1 VRRGGRAAGS
11 RRAAFAVAL
20 ALLALGAPVAAP
32 KAVAAPGAPGAG
44 GDAAPWQAA
53 DAIRADLFEAQT
65 QLLLDERSGDALAAA
80 GRHVAGLFARDMA
93 RVAPAAS
100 RELRGALQSA
110 ERALADGDEIGLAAA
125 RGSAIAALRRGAFA
139 VAVVATERGDT
150 RTARAWL
157 LVRDFRQ
164 STRFTRPGVDA
175 TAALLALEAGES
187 DRAAAALAVRKDL
200 LDAYQSRLSTN
211 LDAAAQAG
219 ERDFGPRF
227 AEAAALAAGY
237 WSILAPEYG
246 EQRGAAAARATARD
260 FAALARAAAAN
271 RVGAFEIARERIERD
286 LQGFTA
292 APFTEEEQARRA
304 GQLTRFL
311 DLIPIE
317 YGDGTEDGR
326 VTIPFELQE
335 AVAFHE
341 GVEQAFADL
350 QSVLAARDPEAVA
363 AVQRDLDQLAGYVED
378 AHERVA
384 VVPEDEVEAVHER
397 VSDRLDRLFPADWK
411 DGGDAVDYDLVEI
424 SIDQLVAAANAGEW
438 DQAEQA
444 RLSAYA
450 FFEFG
455 PEPELRA
462 FDPALVVDVEGLFW
476 YGARDSE
483 GLAALIS
490 SRAPTSEVRES
501 TLELGDALD
510 EARAK
515 TGEGASATTTIVNA
529 ALIVFR
535 EGLEAILIIAAI
547 TASMIGARRRLRRPI
562 YRGALLALPAS
573 VLGYVAAV
581 AVLGSLQRYGEK
593 VEAVVGLLA
602 VGVLLLVLNWFF
614 HKVYWTEWI
623 AGHRKRGKE
632 LTGAVAAGAAAGS
645 ATVAGLYVL
654 GFTSVFREGMETVLF
669 LQALQLASG
678 TAIVIAGVALG
689 LAGTALV
696 GLATFKLEQKLP
708 YKRMLIVTGVLI
720 AFVLFVMTGNTARS
734 MQGVGW
740 LEVHSLDIDFPL
752 WIGTWLGVYPTMET
766 LGAQLLA
773 VAFVIGSYFAAE
785 YYRKNKARPT
795 LLGGPSSGQVARG
808 SGGASPRDH
817 SSSGQVARGS
827 GGASPRDHPASAA
840 SSSAIAGEATTKPN
854 GSPGSGT
861 TEAPASVAISEP
873 AAQSQACS
881 PRS

>member
-1 VRRGGRAAGS
+1 MRSNRRARRSRAALT
-11 RRAAFAVAL
+11 AVAAVAL
-20 ALLALGAPVAAP
+20 VLLGLAGSASAAP
-32 KAVAAPGAPGAG
+32 
-44 GDAAPWQAA
+44 PWQAA
-53 DAIRADLFEAQT
+53 DTIRADLFAAQT
-65 QLLLDERSGDALAAA
+65 DLLLGDGGASG
-80 GRHVAGLFARDMA
+80 G
-93 RVAPAAS
+93 AS
-100 RELRGALQSA
+100 RSLADA
-110 ERALADGDEIGLAAA
+110 ERALAGPLRRDFAADAPGALGELRRALGDARHAFAAGDEVGLAAA
-125 RGSAIAALRRGAFA
+125 RGDAIAALRHGAFLVA
-139 VAVVATERGDT
+139 VAAAERGDAAQ
-150 RTARAWL
+150 ARAWL

-175 TAALLALEAGES
+175 TAALIGLRKGDVEPG
-187 DRAAAALAVRKDL
+187 DAALAVRKDL
-200 LDAYQSRLSTN
+200 LDAYQSRLATN

-219 ERDFGPRF
+219 ERGFGPRF
-227 AEAAALAAGY
+227 AETAALAAGY
-237 WSILAPEYG
+237 WAILAPEYR
-246 EQRGAAAARATARD
+246 EQRGAAAMRQTARD
-260 FAALARAAAAN
+260 FATLARAAADGNLA
-271 RVGAFEIARERIERD
+271 AFAAARERVKRD
-286 LQGFTA
+286 FSGFTA
-292 APFTEEEQARRA
+292 APFTDEEQARRA

-311 DLIPIE
+311 DLIPVE
-317 YGDGTEDGR
+317 YRDGTEDGR

-335 AVAFHE
+335 AVAFHD
-341 GVEQAFADL
+341 GIEQAFADL
-350 QSVLAARDPEAVA
+350 QSELAKRDPAGVVAVE
-363 AVQRDLDQLAGYVED
+363 RDLALLGGYVDD
-378 AHERVA
+378 AHERMK
-384 VVPEDEVEAVHER
+384 VVPEEAVEAVHDR
-397 VSDRLDRLFPADWK
+397 ISDRLERLFPESWK
-411 DGGDAVDYDLVEI
+411 DGGSEVDYDLVEI
-424 SIDQLVAAANAGEW
+424 AVDQLVAAANAGEW

-462 FDPALVVDVEGLFW
+462 FDPGLVADIEGLFW
-476 YGARDSE
+476 YGARDHK

-490 SRAPTSEVRES
+490 ARAPTSEVRES
-501 TLELGDALD
+501 TLELTDALG

-573 VLGYVAAV
+573 VVGYVIAV
-581 AVLGSLQRYGEK
+581 AILGSLQQYGEK

-602 VGVLLLVLNWFF
+602 VAVLLLVLNWFF

-632 LTGAVAAGAAAGS
+632 LTAGAAAGVAAGT

-678 TAIVIAGVALG
+678 TAIVVAGVALG

-720 AFVLFVMTGNTARS
+720 AFVLFVMVGNTARS

-740 LEVHSLDIDFPL
+740 LPVHTLDVDFPL
-752 WIGTWLGVYPTMET
+752 WMGTWLGVHPTFET

-773 VAFVIGSYFAAE
+773 VGFVIGSYFAAE
-785 YYRKNKARPT
+785 WYRKRKTRSALRAQRPGSAAAAPAGGARNGRQAGAGGELAGDVRDRDDAVGPARPEEQP
-795 LLGGPSSGQVARG
+795 LVRG
-808 SGGASPRDH
+808 R
-817 SSSGQVARGS
+817 
-827 GGASPRDHPASAA
+827 
-840 SSSAIAGEATTKPN
+840 
-854 GSPGSGT
+854 
-861 TEAPASVAISEP
+861 
-873 AAQSQACS
+873 
-881 PRS
+881 

>member
-1 VRRGGRAAGS
+1 VRSSSRVQRPRAA
-11 RRAAFAVAL
+11 ATAVAAVAL
-20 ALLALGAPVAAP
+20 VLLALAAP
-32 KAVAAPGAPGAG
+32 AGAAAP
-44 GDAAPWQAA
+44 PWQVA
-53 DAIRADLFEAQT
+53 DGIRADLFEAQT
-65 QLLLDERSGDALAAA
+65 ELLLGESPAGSDGALADAERSVSGPFERSLEGAAPAALSELRAALAAA
-80 GRHVAGLFARDMA
+80 RRAQ
-93 RVAPAAS
+93 AS
-100 RELRGALQSA
+100 
-110 ERALADGDEIGLAAA
+110 GDEVALAAA
-125 RGSAIAALRRGAFA
+125 RGRAVAALRGGAFSVA
-139 VAVVATERGDT
+139 VAAAESGDAAK
-150 RTARAWL
+150 ARAWL
-157 LVRDFRQ
+157 LIRDFRQ

-175 TAALLALEAGES
+175 TAALLALEAGDTEPA
-187 DRAAAALAVRKDL
+187 DAALQVRKDL
-200 LDAYQSRLSTN
+200 LDAYQSRLATN

-219 ERDFGPRF
+219 ERGFRPRF
-227 AEAAALAAGY
+227 AETAALAAGY
-237 WSILAPEYG
+237 WSILASEYRD
-246 EQRGAAAARATARD
+246 QRGAAAHRVTGRD
-260 FAALARAAAAN
+260 FAELARAAATGDLA
-271 RVGAFEIARERIERD
+271 AFEAAQKRVRED
-286 LQGFTA
+286 FQGFTA
-292 APFTEEEQARRA
+292 APFTPDEQARRA

-317 YGDGTEDGR
+317 YRDGTEDGR

-335 AVAFHE
+335 AVAFHD
-341 GVEQAFADL
+341 GIEQAFADL
-350 QSVLAARDPEAVA
+350 QSALAERDPAAVA
-363 AVQRDLDQLAGYVED
+363 AVERDLATLGGYVDD
-378 AHERVA
+378 AHERVK
-384 VVPEDEVEAVHER
+384 VVDEGDVEAVHDR
-397 VSDRLDRLFPADWK
+397 ISDRLDELFPEDWK
-411 DGGDAVDYDLVEI
+411 DGGSEVDYDLVEI
-424 SIDQLVAAANAGEW
+424 ALDQLVAAANAGEW

-462 FDPALVVDVEGLFW
+462 FDPGLVVDVEGLFW
-476 YGARDSE
+476 YGARDHE

-547 TASMIGARRRLRRPI
+547 TASMIGARRELRRPI

-573 VLGYVAAV
+573 VLGYVVAV
-581 AVLGSLQRYGEK
+581 AILGSLQRYGEK

-602 VGVLLLVLNWFF
+602 VAVLLLVLNWFF

-632 LTGAVAAGAAAGS
+632 LTGAVAAGAAAGT

-678 TAIVIAGVALG
+678 TAIVVAGVALG

-740 LEVHSLDIDFPL
+740 LPVHSLDIDFPL
-752 WIGTWLGVYPTMET
+752 WMGTWLGIYPTVET
-766 LGAQLLA
+766 LGAQLAA
-773 VAFVIGSYFAAE
+773 VAFVIGSYYAAE
-785 YYRKNKARPT
+785 WYRKNKARPSLAGQAT
-795 LLGGPSSGQVARG
+795 SAARSSAMAGE
-808 SGGASPRDH
+808 
-817 SSSGQVARGS
+817 
-827 GGASPRDHPASAA
+827 AA
-840 SSSAIAGEATTKPN
+840 SSPN
-854 GSPGSGT
+854 GSPGNGR
-861 TEAPASVAISEP
+861 TEAPASEAISEP
-873 AAQSQACS
+873 ADQSHALS

>member
-1 VRRGGRAAGS
+1 MRRGGRAGS
-11 RRAAFAVAL
+11 RRAAVSAAL
-20 ALLALGAPVAAP
+20 TLLAAAAPVVAPVAIATSVEPNAP
-32 KAVAAPGAPGAG
+32 VATPAPRI
-44 GDAAPWQAA
+44 DAAPWQAA
-53 DAIRADLFEAQT
+53 DAIRADLFDAQT
-65 QLLLDERSGDALAAA
+65 ELLLDERFGEALVAAE
-80 GRHVAGLFARDMA
+80 RHVSGRFERDMA
-93 RVAPAAS
+93 RVAPAAL
-100 RELRGALQSA
+100 RELRGALRAA
-110 ERALADGDEIGLAAA
+110 ERSLAGGDEIGLAAA
-125 RGSAIAALRRGAFA
+125 RGSAIAALRHGAFA
-139 VAVVATERGDT
+139 VAVDATERGDT

-164 STRFTRPGVDA
+164 STRLTRPGVDA
-175 TAALLALEAGES
+175 TAALLALDAGEAES
-187 DRAAAALAVRKDL
+187 PDAALAVRKDL

-219 ERDFGPRF
+219 ERGFAPRF
-227 AEAAALAAGY
+227 AEATALAAGY
-237 WSILAPEYG
+237 WPILAPEYRH
-246 EQRGAAAARATARD
+246 QRGAVAARAVSRD
-260 FAALARAAAAN
+260 FAALVRSAAAN
-271 RVGAFEIARERIERD
+271 RFDAFAAARERIARD
-286 LQGFTA
+286 LRGFTA
-292 APFTEEEQARRA
+292 APFTAEEQARRA
-304 GQLTRFL
+304 GQLVRFL

-317 YGDGTEDGR
+317 YRDGTEDGR

-350 QSVLAARDPEAVA
+350 QSVLAARDPQAVA
-363 AVQRDLDQLAGYVED
+363 MVQRDLDRLAAYVED
-378 AHERVA
+378 AHEGVA
-384 VVPEDEVEAVHER
+384 VVPEGDVEAVHER
-397 VSDRLDRLFPADWK
+397 IVDRLESLFPDDWK
-411 DGGDAVDYDLVEI
+411 DGGAELDYDLVEI
-424 SIDQLVAAANAGEW
+424 AVDQLVAAANAGEW

-462 FDPALVVDVEGLFW
+462 FDPGLVLDVEGLFW
-476 YGARDSE
+476 YGARDHE
-483 GLAALIS
+483 GLAAQIS
-490 SRAPTSEVRES
+490 SRAPPSEVRES
-501 TLELGDALD
+501 TLELSDALD

-547 TASMIGARRRLRRPI
+547 TASMIGARRELRRPI
-562 YRGALLALPAS
+562 YRGELLALPAS
-573 VLGYVAAV
+573 VLGYVGAV

-632 LTGAVAAGAAAGS
+632 LAGAVTAGAAAGT
-645 ATVAGLYVL
+645 ATVAGLYAL

-678 TAIVIAGVALG
+678 TAVVIAGVAAG

-696 GLATFKLEQKLP
+696 GLATFKLEQRLP

-720 AFVLFVMTGNTARS
+720 SFVLFVMTGNTARS

-740 LEVHSLDIDFPL
+740 VPVHSLDVDFPL
-752 WIGTWLGVYPTMET
+752 WMGTWLGVHPTFET

-773 VAFVIGSYFAAE
+773 IGFVIGSYFAAE
-785 YYRKNKARPT
+785 YYRENKARPT
-795 LLGGPSSGQVARG
+795 LASHVAGTPSAGQVTRG
-808 SGGASPRDH
+808 SGGTSPRDH
-817 SSSGQVARGS
+817 STI
-827 GGASPRDHPASAA
+827 AA
-840 SSSAIAGEATTKPN
+840 SSSAIAGAAAIRPG
-854 GSPGSGT
+854 GSPGSGS
-861 TEAPASVAISEP
+861 TEAPASVAIREP

>member
-1 VRRGGRAAGS
+1 MRSSSRALRPRAATVV
-11 RRAAFAVAL
+11 AAVVAL
-20 ALLALGAPVAAP
+20 VLLAIAGPATAAP
-32 KAVAAPGAPGAG
+32 
-44 GDAAPWQAA
+44 PWQVA
-53 DAIRADLFEAQT
+53 DGIRADLFAAQT
-65 QLLLDERSGDALAAA
+65 ELLLGERSAEAGGALADAERRVS
-80 GRHVAGLFARDMA
+80 GSFERDLT
-93 RVAPAAS
+93 RTAPGALA
-100 RELRGALQSA
+100 ELRGALA
-110 ERALADGDEIGLAAA
+110 AATRALATDDEIGLAAA
-125 RGSAIAALRRGAFA
+125 RGRAIAALRGGAFSAA
-139 VAVVATERGDT
+139 VAAAKAGQAKQ
-150 RTARAWL
+150 ARAWL

-175 TAALLALEAGES
+175 TAALLALDAGETEPA
-187 DRAAAALAVRKDL
+187 DAVLQVRKDL
-200 LDAYQSRLSTN
+200 LDAYQSRLATN

-219 ERDFGPRF
+219 ERGFRPRF
-227 AEAAALAAGY
+227 AETAALAAGY
-237 WSILAPEYG
+237 WSILTPEYRD
-246 EQRGAAAARATARD
+246 QRGAVATRATTRD
-260 FAALARAAAAN
+260 FEQLAAAATE
-271 RVGAFEIARERIERD
+271 GDLAAFQDARERVRKGF
-286 LQGFTA
+286 QGFTA
-292 APFTEEEQARRA
+292 APFTPEEQARRA

-317 YGDGTEDGR
+317 YRDGTEDGR

-335 AVAFHE
+335 AVAFHD

-350 QSVLAARDPEAVA
+350 QSAMAERDPAAVA
-363 AVQRDLDQLAGYVED
+363 AVERDLEQLGGYIDD
-378 AHERVA
+378 AHERVT
-384 VVPEDEVEAVHER
+384 VVDESEVEEVHER
-397 VSDRLDRLFPADWK
+397 ISDRLDALFPDDWK
-411 DGGDAVDYDLVEI
+411 DGGSEVDYDLVEI
-424 SIDQLVAAANAGEW
+424 ALDQLVAAANAGEW

-462 FDPALVVDVEGLFW
+462 FDPALVVDIEGLFW
-476 YGARDSE
+476 YGARDHA
-483 GLAALIS
+483 GLASLIS

-501 TLELGDALD
+501 TLELSDALD
-510 EARAK
+510 VARAK

-573 VLGYVAAV
+573 VLGYVIAV
-581 AVLGSLQRYGEK
+581 AILGSLQRYGEK

-632 LTGAVAAGAAAGS
+632 LTGAVAAGATAGT

-678 TAIVIAGVALG
+678 TAIVVAGVALG

-740 LEVHSLDIDFPL
+740 LPVHSLDIDFPL
-752 WIGTWLGVYPTMET
+752 WMGTWLGIYPTVET
-766 LGAQLLA
+766 LGAQLA
-773 VAFVIGSYFAAE
+773 AIAFVIGSYFAAE
-785 YYRKNKARPT
+785 WYRKNKARPS
-795 LLGGPSSGQVARG
+795 LAGQAT
-808 SGGASPRDH
+808 
-817 SSSGQVARGS
+817 
-827 GGASPRDHPASAA
+827 SAA
-840 SSSAIAGEATTKPN
+840 RSSAIAGEAASRPN
-854 GSPGSGT
+854 GSPGNGR
-861 TEAPASVAISEP
+861 TEAPASEEISEP
-873 AAQSQACS
+873 ADQSHALS

>member
-1 VRRGGRAAGS
+1 VRCGRRDPGRAPRSRGRRRLGS
-11 RRAAFAVAL
+11 AA
-20 ALLALGAPVAAP
+20 ALLAVLAGACGTLVPAAGAAP
-32 KAVAAPGAPGAG
+32 P
-44 GDAAPWQAA
+44 PWQVA
-53 DAIRADLFEAQT
+53 DSIRADLFRAQT
-65 QLLLDERSGDALAAA
+65 ELLLGDSGGEPVAAGGGAADALGEAERTLARSLAPELRRDAPDALATLRSSLRAARGGFAA
-80 GRHVAGLFARDMA
+80 GD
-93 RVAPAAS
+93 
-100 RELRGALQSA
+100 E
-110 ERALADGDEIGLAAA
+110 ERLAAA
-125 RGSAIAALRRGAFA
+125 RGRTIAALRQGAFT
-139 VAVVATERGDT
+139 VAVRAARRGDAE
-150 RTARAWL
+150 RARAWL

-175 TAALLALEAGES
+175 TAALIGLQDGDVEPAE
-187 DRAAAALAVRKDL
+187 AALQVRKDL
-200 LDAYQSRLSTN
+200 LDAYQSRLATN

-219 ERDFGPRF
+219 ERGFAPRF
-227 AEAAALAAGY
+227 AETAALAAGY
-237 WSILAPEYG
+237 WAILEPEYR
-246 EQRGAAAARATARD
+246 EQRGAADTRTTARD
-260 FAALARAAAAN
+260 FATLARAAANGDVAAYEAARA
-271 RVGAFEIARERIERD
+271 RVKRD
-286 LQGFTA
+286 FGGFTA
-292 APFTEEEQARRA
+292 APFTPEEQARRA

-317 YGDGTEDGR
+317 YRDGTEDGR

-335 AVAFHE
+335 AVAFHD
-341 GVEQAFADL
+341 GIEQAFADL
-350 QSVLAARDPEAVA
+350 QSELAARDPAAVA
-363 AVQRDLDQLAGYVED
+363 AVERDLAVLEGYIDD
-378 AHERVA
+378 AHERVK
-384 VVPEDEVEAVHER
+384 VVPEEDVEAVHDR
-397 VSDRLDRLFPADWK
+397 ISDRLDELFPEEWK
-411 DGGDAVDYDLVEI
+411 DGGSEVDYDLVEI
-424 SIDQLVAAANAGEW
+424 AVDQLVAAANAGEW

-462 FDPALVVDVEGLFW
+462 FDPGLVVDVEGLFW
-476 YGARDSE
+476 YGARDHE

-501 TLELGDALD
+501 TLELSDALD

-547 TASMIGARRRLRRPI
+547 TASMIGARRALRRPI

-573 VLGYVAAV
+573 VLGYIGAV

-602 VGVLLLVLNWFF
+602 VAVLLLVLNWFF

-632 LTGAVAAGAAAGS
+632 LTAGAMAGAAAGS

-678 TAIVIAGVALG
+678 TAVVVAGVALG
-689 LAGTALV
+689 LVGTALV

-708 YKRMLIVTGVLI
+708 YKKMLIVTGVLI
-720 AFVLFVMTGNTARS
+720 AFVLFVMVGNTARS

-740 LEVHSLDIDFPL
+740 LPVHSLDIDFPL
-752 WIGTWLGVYPTMET
+752 WMGTWLGIYPTVET

-773 VAFVIGSYFAAE
+773 LGFVIGSYYAAE
-785 YYRKNKARPT
+785 WYRKNKARPAA
-795 LLGGPSSGQVARG
+795 PQR
-808 SGGASPRDH
+808 
-817 SSSGQVARGS
+817 
-827 GGASPRDHPASAA
+827 PAQATSAA
-840 SSSAIAGEATTKPN
+840 SSSAIAGEATASPN
-854 GSPGSGT
+854 GSPGNGRTS
-861 TEAPASVAISEP
+861 APASDAISEP
-873 AAQSQACS
+873 ADQSQALS

>member
-1 VRRGGRAAGS
+1 VRSGGPRDT
-11 RRAAFAVAL
+11 R
-20 ALLALGAPVAAP
+20 P
-32 KAVAAPGAPGAG
+32 AVAAGRLRSARRVRRERRPAAARLRTAALAAAAVVLTALGLAATAT
-44 GDAAPWQAA
+44 AAPPWQVA
-53 DAIRADLFEAQT
+53 DTIRADLFAAQT
-65 QLLLDERSGDALAAA
+65 ELLLDGRSGGGSSLDDAERAVRGRFERDLAAA
-80 GRHVAGLFARDMA
+80 S
-93 RVAPAAS
+93 PATL
-100 RELRGALQSA
+100 RELRRALTNA
-110 ERALADGDEIGLAAA
+110 RTALADRDEVALAAA
-125 RGSAIAALRRGAFA
+125 RGETIAALRHGAFA
-139 VAVVATERGDT
+139 VAFAAARRGDA

-157 LVRDFRQ
+157 PVRDFRQ

-175 TAALLALEAGES
+175 TAALIGMRAG
-187 DRAAAALAVRKDL
+187 DVAPADAALAVRKDL
-200 LDAYQSRLSTN
+200 LDAYQARLASN
-211 LDAAAQAG
+211 LDDAAQAG
-219 ERDFGPRF
+219 ERGFAPRF
-227 AEAAALAAGY
+227 AETAALAAGY
-237 WSILAPEYG
+237 WQILAPEYRK
-246 EQRGAAAARATARD
+246 QRGAADAAATDGD
-260 FAALARAAAAN
+260 FAALARTAAAGDVA
-271 RVGAFEIARERIERD
+271 AFEAARERVKRD
-286 LQGFTA
+286 FEGFTA
-292 APFTEEEQARRA
+292 APFTPEEQARRA

-317 YGDGTEDGR
+317 YRDGTEDGR

-335 AVAFHE
+335 AVAFQD
-341 GVEQAFADL
+341 GVEQAFTDL
-350 QSVLAARDPEAVA
+350 QAPLAERDATAVA
-363 AVQRDLDQLAGYVED
+363 AVQRDLETLAGYISD
-378 AHERVA
+378 AHERVE
-384 VVPEDEVEAVHER
+384 VVPEEDVEELHER
-397 VSDRLDRLFPADWK
+397 ISDRLDGLFPQDWK
-411 DGGDAVDYDLVEI
+411 DGGDEIDYDLVEI
-424 SIDQLVAAANAGEW
+424 SLDQLVAAANAGEW

-462 FDPALVVDVEGLFW
+462 FDPGLVVDIEGLFW
-476 YGARDSE
+476 YGARDHE

-490 SRAPTSEVRES
+490 SRAAPSDVRET
-501 TLELGDALD
+501 TLELGDALN

-573 VLGYVAAV
+573 VLGYVVAV
-581 AVLGSLQRYGEK
+581 AILGSLQRYGEK
-593 VEAVVGLLA
+593 VEAVVGLMA
-602 VGVLLLVLNWFF
+602 VAVLLLVLNWFF

-632 LTGAVAAGAAAGS
+632 LTAGAAAGAAAGT

-678 TAIVIAGVALG
+678 TAIVVAGVALG
-689 LAGTALV
+689 LVGTALV

-720 AFVLFVMTGNTARS
+720 AFVLFVMVGNTARS

-740 LEVHSLDIDFPL
+740 LPVHTLDIDFPL
-752 WIGTWLGVYPTMET
+752 WMGTWLGIYPTIET

-773 VAFVIGSYFAAE
+773 LAFVVGSYYAAE
-785 YYRKNKARPT
+785 WYRKSRTRPAAPQPT
-795 LLGGPSSGQVARG
+795 SAVSG
-808 SGGASPRDH
+808 
-817 SSSGQVARGS
+817 
-827 GGASPRDHPASAA
+827 
-840 SSSAIAGEATTKPN
+840 SAIPGEQATRPN
-854 GSPGSGT
+854 GSPSNGRT
-861 TEAPASVAISEP
+861 AAPASDAISDP
-873 AAQSQACS
+873 ADQSHALS